1 MRLSSAPTAAA
12 SLVPLMAGSEAG
24 RWPGSIGRAT
34 DGSDTACGAVGAG
47 SNVTPWLVLAAT
59 GWSCKW
65 SAGSMTGI
73 AASRQNT
80 ATAATA
86 SGHARLVLA
95 RGLSVV
101 CLLDTWV
108 S

>member
-12 SLVPLMAGSEAG
+12 SLVPLTAGSEAG

-34 DGSDTACGAVGAG
+34 DGSDTACGAGGAG
-47 SNVTPWLVLAAT
+47 RHVTPWLVLAAT
-59 GWSCKW
+59 AWSCKW
-65 SAGSMTGI
+65 SADRITGI
-73 AASRQNT
+73 AASRQNS
-80 ATAATA
+80 ATAASA
-86 SGHARLVLA
+86 SGHARVVLA